1 MPYHAY
7 YSRKQRD
14 LYLINNSSYINR
26 NITITHNYIT
36 TGGKVLE
43 TTHVFDTDK
52 YPIEKQ
58 CSLIYDDKIYL
69 GIVDK
74 WYSSGE
80 IV

>member
-14 LYLINNSSYINR
+14 CYLLNNSKYINR

-36 TGGKVLE
+36 SQGQVFE
-43 TTHVFDTDK
+43 ATHVFDLDK
-52 YPIEKQ
+52 YPTEKH
-58 CSLIYDDKIYL
+58 CRLIYDDKIYL

-74 WYSSGE
+74 WYSPGE
-80 IV
+80 II